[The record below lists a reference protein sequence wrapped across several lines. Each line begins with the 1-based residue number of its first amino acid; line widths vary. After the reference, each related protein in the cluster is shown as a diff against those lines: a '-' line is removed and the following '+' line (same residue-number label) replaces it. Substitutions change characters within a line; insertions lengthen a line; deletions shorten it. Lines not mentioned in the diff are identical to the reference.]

1 MSYHSW
7 TVDGYGICVDDI
19 ETTPEKLLKLASMD
33 SDVLKDVREYL
44 DEYFDGQGYMD
55 ETLTM
60 EIFDELEGDYCERG
74 VAYVLYHVING
85 NGIILDYTYD
95 YNGTPYILYLPTYPW
110 YMNDKDKTLTSED
123 VENVFRKYVSVLT
136 DKPIKIDYY
145 SVENG
150 G

>member
-1 MSYHSW
+1 MSYCSW

-19 ETTPEKLLKLASMD
+19 DTTPERLLKLASMNP
-33 SDVLKDVREYL
+33 DVLKDVREYL

-60 EIFDELEGDYCERG
+60 EDFEELEGDYCEHG
-74 VAYVLYHVING
+74 VSYVLLQVTE
-85 NGIILDYTYD
+85 GITLEYTTD
-95 YNGTPYILYLPTYPW
+95 YNGTPYILYTPTYPW
-110 YMNDKDKTLTSED
+110 YMNAKEKGITEEY
-123 VENVFRKYVSVLT
+123 VETIFRKYVSVLT
-136 DKPIKIDYY
+136 DKPVKIDYY

>member
-1 MSYHSW
+1 MGYHSW

-19 ETTPEKLLKLASMD
+19 ETTTEKILKLASMKPG
-33 SDVLKDVREYL
+33 VLKDVREYL

-60 EIFDELEGDYCERG
+60 EVFDDLVGDYFECG
-74 VAYVLYHVING
+74 VAYILCQVIDE
-85 NGIILDYTYD
+85 ITVEYADD
-95 YNGTPYILYLPTYPW
+95 YNGTQYILYTPTYPW
-110 YMNDKDKTLTSED
+110 KMDNRDKSLKQED
-123 VENVFRKYVSVLT
+123 VEAVFRKYVSVLT
-136 DKPIKIDYY
+136 DKPIKITYY